1 MHGDFTIS
9 RLLHLVRLLCTR
21 TDRGSIE
28 WKPTVRMNPFGAK
41 AFRTSTPSSSMT
53 ISSNSRRYTIK
64 IMDENGNIVAEYST
78 GSGSF
83 ESLELDSELE
93 RLYNLVQAET
103 SRMNESIERVIREL
117 EGEL

>member
-1 MHGDFTIS
+1 
-9 RLLHLVRLLCTR
+9 
-21 TDRGSIE
+21 
-28 WKPTVRMNPFGAK
+28 
-41 AFRTSTPSSSMT
+41 
-53 ISSNSRRYTIK
+53 
-64 IMDENGNIVAEYST
+64 MDENGNIVAEYST